1 MICDYRCFFCF
12 TRAVEKL
19 LQKEPVSQEEKGLIV
34 DKMITAYQNSRNN
47 FSAPEFSRE
56 INLIIQK
63 YSGNNDLYKEEK
75 RETNNL
81 AISMLPE
88 LTLITEKSDDRFN
101 TALRIAIAGNI
112 MDFAANDNFNLQETV
127 QKTLK
132 EDFAI
137 DHSVQLKEALKNA
150 GSVLYLGDNAGEI
163 VFDKLFIKT
172 TGLQNVTFVVRGG
185 AVLNDVTAE
194 DAEYT
199 GMKEIANV
207 ISNGYDAPSTLPDK
221 SSEEFCDYYNKADV
235 IISKGQGNLE
245 GLYHLKDKRIFFLL
259 LVKCDVI
266 AESLKVPKNSIVVY
280 NSSYYETNMSNNSQ
294 QEIIV

>member
-1 MICDYRCFFCF
+1 
-12 TRAVEKL
+12 
-19 LQKEPVSQEEKGLIV
+19 
-34 DKMITAYQNSRNN
+34 
-47 FSAPEFSRE
+47 
-56 INLIIQK
+56 
-63 YSGNNDLYKEEK
+63 
-75 RETNNL
+75 
-81 AISMLPE
+81 
-88 LTLITEKSDDRFN
+88 
-101 TALRIAIAGNI
+101 

-163 VFDKLFIKT
+163 VFDKLFIKI

-185 AVLNDVTAE
+185 PVLNDVTTE

-199 GMKEIANV
+199 EMKDIANV
-207 ISNGYDAPSTLPDK
+207 ISSGYDAPSTLPGK
-221 SSEEFCDYYNKADV
+221 SSEEFRDYYNKADV

-266 AESLKVPKNSIVVY
+266 AELLKVPKNSIVVF
-280 NSSYYETNMSNNSQ
+280 NSSYYETNMSNN
-294 QEIIV
+294 